1 MGVFNMLALIILT
14 VAVAS
19 WSDSMAIAVG
29 FFTIAFLF
37 FTPVTAPVNGQRKG
51 GVSLWTVAFCL
62 IGLAW
67 LAGGD
72 DE

>member
-1 MGVFNMLALIILT
+1 MFALIILT

-19 WSDSMAIAVG
+19 WSDSMVIAVV
-29 FFTIAFLF
+29 FFIVGLF
-37 FTPVTAPVNGQRKG
+37 FTPGATPAKGQRKG

-67 LAGGD
+67 LTGGGD
-72 DE
+72 E

>member
-19 WSDSMAIAVG
+19 WSDSMAIGAG
-29 FFTIAFLF
+29 FFIVGMFLTPGA
-37 FTPVTAPVNGQRKG
+37 TPVKG